1 MKSSCLLGKFIAI
14 LSIGITGLLSVSC
27 DKDDDV
33 AAPDSAVSI
42 NLSEDEIMLEIG
54 KSERLIA
61 GFEPSDA
68 PNKAHKWTSENPQIA
83 TVDETGLVTGV
94 SAGTTVI
101 TATALANNATAS
113 CVVNVLDKII
123 PVSSISLSSTKE
135 TLVVGSALQLTAV
148 VSPSTATDRKL
159 SWSSNN
165 PMVASVN
172 EEGIVLAIAP
182 GEANI
187 TVSAGGKSTVCAIT
201 VVDKSVD
208 FSDIRYS
215 VVDGGMVSI
224 YGTINPQGME
234 LSEIGVCFS
243 TSTTPTVNS
252 EKFVLPLSLKVDGQL
267 KGLTPDTEYYIRIY
281 ALADN
286 EVYYGKTEI
295 VKTSASVVTDF
306 KLSELHI
313 DRFDNANTCEMT
325 LSTPVISGHNS
336 LKICYGV
343 APHPE
348 ITDNITTSYTN
359 STDNRFYM
367 TRFSNLKEATTYY
380 FRAYELIDNK
390 PVYYDTEGVFSTV
403 GKEVKIDAS
412 VISRK
417 DGMWIYK
424 IDYTL
429 PSGTYEVTKSSMNY
443 NDGLSKTQDNWS
455 QMLYVKGDDGSVYL
469 NLYWANHKNVN
480 VFFTN
485 IETGV
490 LYGIRVGRSYGY

>member
-1 MKSSCLLGKFIAI
+1 MKSSCLLGKFIVI
-14 LSIGITGLLSVSC
+14 LSMSVVGLLSMSC
-27 DKDDDV
+27 SKDDDV
-33 AAPDSAVSI
+33 VAADSALSI
-42 NLSEDEIMLEIG
+42 NLSEDEIMLEVG

-68 PNKAHKWTSENPQIA
+68 PNQAHKWTAEDPQIA

-94 SAGTTVI
+94 STGTTVI
-101 TATALANNATAS
+101 TVTALANNATAS
-113 CVVNVLDKII
+113 CVVNVMDKII

-148 VSPSTATDRKL
+148 ISPYTATDRRL
-159 SWSSNN
+159 RWSSNN
-165 PMVASVN
+165 PSVASVN
-172 EEGIVLAIAP
+172 DEGLVVAITP

-215 VVDGGMVSI
+215 VIEGGLVRI

-252 EKFVLPLSLKVDGQL
+252 EKCVLPLSLNIDGQL
-267 KGLTPDTEYYIRIY
+267 KGLKPDTEYYIRAY

-295 VKTSASVVTDF
+295 IKTSASIATDF
-306 KLSELHI
+306 KLSKLYI
-313 DRFDNANTCEMT
+313 DRYNDGKTCEMT
-325 LSTPVISGHNS
+325 LLTPVISGQNS

-348 ITDNITTSYTN
+348 ITDNITTSSAN
-359 STDNRFYM
+359 STGEGFYS
-367 TRFSNLKEATTYY
+367 TDFKNLKEATTYY
-380 FRAYELIDNK
+380 FRAYELINNK
-390 PVYYDTEGVFSTV
+390 PVYYDTEGVFSTI
-403 GKEVKIDAS
+403 GKDVKIDATTNS
-412 VISRK
+412 STAESE
-417 DGMWIYK
+417 WIYN
-424 IDYTL
+424 INYTL
-429 PSGTYEVTKSSMNY
+429 PSGTYKVTQSS
-443 NDGLSKTQDNWS
+443 GSLSKTNADWS
-455 QMLYVKGDDGSVYL
+455 NMVYVSGGKGSV
-469 NLYWANHKNVN
+469 NLKLKPRHYYEKYNGAASI
-480 VFFTN
+480 FFEN

-490 LYGIRVGRSYGY
+490 SYQIRIGRSN